1 MVIMMKKTIIFGLLA
16 AALAQTAYAGSISA
30 VQNGGTVNISVEAEA
45 DTEYIFAVYKPGRES
60 DGITA
65 ESISDILSRVD
76 EITTDGNGTA
86 EFSYALEDKES
97 GIYTAVAKNGDEI
110 LKTVFG
116 YISPEDEAYAVETVN
131 KTSGDAAY
139 EDMYRVYEEIKDK
152 LMLDDTLF
160 ENLGESGKAEL
171 LKSVMQRSDYTS
183 AAEISEAYTKSA
195 LLTNINESDDMNF
208 LESMIEKY
216 NDILKFETDNDL
228 HKNYIKTADGERRIL
243 ERTAKGKY
251 ASLEE
256 AAAAYAENTLLEA
269 VNSAESYGI
278 VHDMLYNNRELI
290 PGIDFAKYDKL
301 TAAQKKKADS
311 AIAGKSFDTAADLLK
326 AFNDAV
332 NNAPSDSG
340 SGSSSGGGGSSGG
353 GKSSVT
359 PNITASF
366 DSVKKSEE
374 KLSVFEDIKGFEW
387 ARTAIESL
395 YKKGIVNGK
404 SKTEFA
410 PSDSVTRAEFSKMI
424 CLAAELKPGGARKF
438 FDVGADDWFYDYTM
452 KMDGIINGY
461 PDGTFRPNDNIT
473 RQDAA
478 VIICRTLE
486 KMGFDINTEEA
497 DGFTDS
503 AEFADYS
510 LKSALYLKGEGIISG
525 MTDGSFK
532 PNAYAAR
539 AEAAEIIYR
548 FYGKISK

>member
-1 MVIMMKKTIIFGLLA
+1 M
-16 AALAQTAYAGSISA
+16 
-30 VQNGGTVNISVEAEA
+30 
-45 DTEYIFAVYKPGRES
+45 
-60 DGITA
+60 
-65 ESISDILSRVD
+65 
-76 EITTDGNGTA
+76 
-86 EFSYALEDKES
+86 
-97 GIYTAVAKNGDEI
+97 
-110 LKTVFG
+110 
-116 YISPEDEAYAVETVN
+116 
-131 KTSGDAAY
+131 
-139 EDMYRVYEEIKDK
+139 
-152 LMLDDTLF
+152 
-160 ENLGESGKAEL
+160 
-171 LKSVMQRSDYTS
+171 
-183 AAEISEAYTKSA
+183 
-195 LLTNINESDDMNF
+195 
-208 LESMIEKY
+208 
-216 NDILKFETDNDL
+216 
-228 HKNYIKTADGERRIL
+228 
-243 ERTAKGKY
+243 
-251 ASLEE
+251 
-256 AAAAYAENTLLEA
+256 
-269 VNSAESYGI
+269 
-278 VHDMLYNNRELI
+278 
-290 PGIDFAKYDKL
+290 
-301 TAAQKKKADS
+301 
-311 AIAGKSFDTAADLLK
+311 
-326 AFNDAV
+326 
-332 NNAPSDSG
+332 
-340 SGSSSGGGGSSGG
+340 
-353 GKSSVT
+353 
-359 PNITASF
+359 
-366 DSVKKSEE
+366 
-374 KLSVFEDIKGFEW
+374 FEDINGFEW

-438 FDVGADDWFYDYTM
+438 SDVGADDWFYDYTM

>member
-1 MVIMMKKTIIFGLLA
+1 MKKTIIFGLLTA
-16 AALAQTAYAGSISA
+16 AFVQTAYAGSISA
-30 VQNGGTVNISVEAEA
+30 VQSGGTVNISVEAEA
-45 DTEYIFAVYKPGRES
+45 DTEYIFAVYKPGREA

-131 KTSGDAAY
+131 KTSGEAAY

-160 ENLGESGKAEL
+160 ENPDESGKAEI
-171 LKSVMQRSDYTS
+171 LKSVMKRSDYVS

-195 LLTNINESDDMNF
+195 LLANINAGF
-208 LESMIEKY
+208 LADMIEKY

-228 HKNYIKTADGERRIL
+228 HKNYIKTADGERRII

-251 ASLEE
+251 ASLEQ

-278 VHDMLYNNRELI
+278 IHDMLYNNRELI

-326 AFNDAV
+326 AFNDAI

-353 GKSSVT
+353 KSSVT

-366 DSVKKSEE
+366 DNVKKPEE
-374 KLSVFEDIKGFEW
+374 NLSVFEDINGFEW

-424 CLAAELKPGGARKF
+424 CLAAGLKPGGARKF
-438 FDVGADDWFYDYTM
+438 SDVGADDWFYDYAM

-486 KMGFDINTEEA
+486 KMGFDINTEES
-497 DGFTDS
+497 DGFTDN

-525 MTDGSFK
+525 MTDGSFR